1 MRPDDILQQSLQQGR
16 GGLLQRASCIGF
28 RPKSENQKM
37 RFFATFLPILRL
49 SPLFLKSGQK
59 KGARR
64 FTPDETVDISL
75 CSDDSH
81 FVSACPL
88 LLCQKWAVR
97 AKSGQI
103 PRRILSHIVAYCRK
117 RDLSETAKLGD
128 FVRRFTVGYR
138 LKYPSRGHKSEKWSR
153 NSCS

>member
-1 MRPDDILQQSLQQGR
+1 KAPLRRSLFLRPDDILQQSLQQGR

-37 RFFATFLPILRL
+37 RFLQLFCPFCGC
-49 SPLFLKSGQK
+49 PLFLLKSGQK
-59 KGARR
+59 EEARR

-88 LLCQKWAVR
+88 FVVPKVGSAGEKWADT
-97 AKSGQI
+97 
-103 PRRILSHIVAYCRK
+103 PSHIVAY
-117 RDLSETAKLGD
+117 
-128 FVRRFTVGYR
+128 RRISSHIVA
-138 LKYPSRGHKSEKWSR
+138 
-153 NSCS
+153 NAI